1 MYCEYC
7 HSTDGVHATMCPNY
21 SSPRSNYRCCY
32 CDESILDGEEYI
44 KNYDGEYIHRDCIPC
59 TDYLIDWLGYKV
71 DTMENCNDGDYE
83 EDY

>member
-7 HSTDGVHATMCPNY
+7 HSVDGVHAAMCPNY
-21 SSPRSNYRCCY
+21 SSPHSNYRCCY
-32 CDESILDGEEYI
+32 CSENIVDGEEYI

-71 DTMENCNDGDYE
+71 DIMENCNEGDFR